1 MPSALFEI
9 YQKNFEKTLKRLTEM
24 LELYQKQTKEAQSI
38 TLKEAELNISEM
50 ERAISQMEFEVIIEK
65 IPDNKKKLNKI
76 IEANKNIV
84 KQYKREIQDLKYKEQ
99 SILNKKNLAHI
110 PSGQKKKKNTEL
122 NLLKNKNEDS
132 VNLNN
137 FITDDE
143 DIALFIN
150 KNNMNNG
157 GNSINLFNGD
167 NFRDEMNLKKDVE
180 IKRINDY
187 GNSAENIVINNTN
200 DLDFF
205 SNFSTNTNNNIN
217 LNIKN
222 KKETGKNTKD
232 IEDKDSQDN
241 KYKKNRNNIF
251 TKILR
256 FGINILNLIFSIII
270 YFFKEILYKRSL
282 QLKNYLHR
290 KYGYTN
296 AMRIMIALIIICFI
310 LIYSLL
316 VILFAPKK
324 KIQENNIEK
333 INLIKNNTNDTVI
346 NNENKIIENNVG
358 INETNININEN
369 ANKTKIDLINE
380 NNNTISNISEINGNI
395 TNDKT

>member
-24 LELYQKQTKEAQSI
+24 LDLYQKQPKEAQSI

-110 PSGQKKKKNTEL
+110 PLSKKNKKNTEL
-122 NLLKNKNEDS
+122 NLLKNKDNTKI
-132 VNLNN
+132 NN
-137 FITDDE
+137 FMTDDE

-150 KNNMNNG
+150 KNNMNNNIN
-157 GNSINLFNGD
+157 GNNGSINLFNND
-167 NFRDEMNLKKDVE
+167 NIRDEINLNKDVE
-180 IKRINDY
+180 IKRINDF
-187 GNSAENIVINNTN
+187 GNNTENIVINNTN

-205 SNFSTNTNNNIN
+205 SNFGINSNPSNNIN
-217 LNIKN
+217 IKKKKENSRNIKN
-222 KKETGKNTKD
+222 ID
-232 IEDKDSQDN
+232 DKDSQDN
-241 KYKKNRNNIF
+241 KYKKNKNNII
-251 TKILR
+251 TKI
-256 FGINILNLIFSIII
+256 FGVIANIINLLITIII
-270 YFFKEILYKRSL
+270 YILKDIIYKRSI

-296 AMRIMIALIIICFI
+296 AMRIMVALIVISFI
-310 LIYSLL
+310 FIYSLF
-316 VILFAPKK
+316 VILFSSKT
-324 KIQENNIEK
+324 KIQENNINK
-333 INLIKNNTNDTVI
+333 INLIKNNTNETII
-346 NNENKIIENNVG
+346 NNDKIIEKNL
-358 INETNININEN
+358 INDTNINMDKSN
-369 ANKTKIDLINE
+369 LINE
-380 NNNTISNISEINGNI
+380 NNTISSNISKSDGNI
-395 TNDKT
+395 TIDKT

>member
-24 LELYQKQTKEAQSI
+24 LDLYQKQPKEAQSI

-110 PSGQKKKKNTEL
+110 PSSKKNKKNTEL
-122 NLLKNKNEDS
+122 NLLKNKDNTKI
-132 VNLNN
+132 NN
-137 FITDDE
+137 FMTDDE

-150 KNNMNNG
+150 KNNMNNNINENNG
-157 GNSINLFNGD
+157 SINLFNND
-167 NFRDEMNLKKDVE
+167 NIRDEINLNKDVE
-180 IKRINDY
+180 IKRINDF
-187 GNSAENIVINNTN
+187 GNNSENIVINNTN

-205 SNFSTNTNNNIN
+205 SNFGINSNPSNNIN
-217 LNIKN
+217 IKKKKENSRNIKN
-222 KKETGKNTKD
+222 ID
-232 IEDKDSQDN
+232 DKDSQDN
-241 KYKKNRNNIF
+241 KYKKNKNNII
-251 TKILR
+251 TKI
-256 FGINILNLIFSIII
+256 FGVIANIINLLITIII
-270 YFFKEILYKRSL
+270 YILKDIIYKRSI

-296 AMRIMIALIIICFI
+296 AMRIMVALIVISFI
-310 LIYSLL
+310 FIYSLF
-316 VILFAPKK
+316 VILFSSKT
-324 KIQENNIEK
+324 KIQENNINK
-333 INLIKNNTNDTVI
+333 INLIKNNTNETII
-346 NNENKIIENNVG
+346 NNDKIIEKNL
-358 INETNININEN
+358 INDTNINMDKSN
-369 ANKTKIDLINE
+369 LINE
-380 NNNTISNISEINGNI
+380 NNTISSNISKTDGNI
-395 TNDKT
+395 TIDKT

>member
-24 LELYQKQTKEAQSI
+24 LDLYQKQPKEAQSI

-110 PSGQKKKKNTEL
+110 PSSKKNKKNTEL
-122 NLLKNKNEDS
+122 NLLKNKDNTKI
-132 VNLNN
+132 NN
-137 FITDDE
+137 FMTDDE

-150 KNNMNNG
+150 KNNMNNNINENNG
-157 GNSINLFNGD
+157 SINLFNND
-167 NFRDEMNLKKDVE
+167 NIREEINLNKDVE
-180 IKRINDY
+180 IKRINDF
-187 GNSAENIVINNTN
+187 GNNTENIVINNTN

-205 SNFSTNTNNNIN
+205 SNFGINSNPSNNIN
-217 LNIKN
+217 LKKKKENSRNIKN
-222 KKETGKNTKD
+222 ID
-232 IEDKDSQDN
+232 DKDSQDN
-241 KYKKNRNNIF
+241 KYKKNKNNII
-251 TKILR
+251 TKI
-256 FGINILNLIFSIII
+256 FGVIANIINLLITIII
-270 YFFKEILYKRSL
+270 YILKDIIYKRSI

-296 AMRIMIALIIICFI
+296 AMRIMVALIVISFI
-310 LIYSLL
+310 FIYSLF
-316 VILFAPKK
+316 VILFSSKT
-324 KIQENNIEK
+324 KIQENNINK
-333 INLIKNNTNDTVI
+333 INLIKNNTNETII
-346 NNENKIIENNVG
+346 NNDKIIEKNL
-358 INETNININEN
+358 INDTNINMDKSN
-369 ANKTKIDLINE
+369 LIKE
-380 NNNTISNISEINGNI
+380 NNTISSNISKSDGNI
-395 TNDKT
+395 TIDKT

>member
-24 LELYQKQTKEAQSI
+24 LDLYQKQPKEAQSI

-110 PSGQKKKKNTEL
+110 PSSKKNKKNTEL
-122 NLLKNKNEDS
+122 NLLKNKDNTKI
-132 VNLNN
+132 NN
-137 FITDDE
+137 FMTDDE

-150 KNNMNNG
+150 KNNMNNNINENNG
-157 GNSINLFNGD
+157 SINLFNND
-167 NFRDEMNLKKDVE
+167 NIRDEINLNKDVE
-180 IKRINDY
+180 IKRINDF
-187 GNSAENIVINNTN
+187 GNNTENIVINNTN

-205 SNFSTNTNNNIN
+205 SNFGINSNPSNNIN
-217 LNIKN
+217 LKKKKENSRNIKN
-222 KKETGKNTKD
+222 ID
-232 IEDKDSQDN
+232 DKDSQDN
-241 KYKKNRNNIF
+241 KYKKNKNNII
-251 TKILR
+251 TKI
-256 FGINILNLIFSIII
+256 FGVIANIINLLITIII
-270 YFFKEILYKRSL
+270 YILKDIIYKRSI

-296 AMRIMIALIIICFI
+296 AMRIMVALIVISFI
-310 LIYSLL
+310 FIYSLF
-316 VILFAPKK
+316 VILFSSKT
-324 KIQENNIEK
+324 KIQENNINK
-333 INLIKNNTNDTVI
+333 INLIKNNTNETII
-346 NNENKIIENNVG
+346 NNDKIIEKNL
-358 INETNININEN
+358 INDTNINMDKSN
-369 ANKTKIDLINE
+369 LINE
-380 NNNTISNISEINGNI
+380 NNTISSNISKSDGNI
-395 TNDKT
+395 TIDKT

>member
-24 LELYQKQTKEAQSI
+24 LDLYQKQPKEAQSI

-110 PSGQKKKKNTEL
+110 PSSKKNKKNTEL
-122 NLLKNKNEDS
+122 NLLKNKDNTKI
-132 VNLNN
+132 NN
-137 FITDDE
+137 FMTDDE

-150 KNNMNNG
+150 KNNMNNNIN
-157 GNSINLFNGD
+157 GNNGSINLFNND
-167 NFRDEMNLKKDVE
+167 NIREEINLNKDVE
-180 IKRINDY
+180 IKRINDF
-187 GNSAENIVINNTN
+187 GNNTENIVINNTN

-205 SNFSTNTNNNIN
+205 SNFGINSNPSNNIN
-217 LNIKN
+217 LKKKKENSRNIKN
-222 KKETGKNTKD
+222 ID
-232 IEDKDSQDN
+232 DKDSQDN
-241 KYKKNRNNIF
+241 KYKKNKNNII
-251 TKILR
+251 TKI
-256 FGINILNLIFSIII
+256 FGVIANIINLLITIII
-270 YFFKEILYKRSL
+270 YILKDIIYKRSI

-296 AMRIMIALIIICFI
+296 AMRIMVALIVISFI
-310 LIYSLL
+310 FIYSLF
-316 VILFAPKK
+316 VILFSSKT
-324 KIQENNIEK
+324 KIQENNINK
-333 INLIKNNTNDTVI
+333 INLIKNNTNETII
-346 NNENKIIENNVG
+346 NNDKIIEKNL
-358 INETNININEN
+358 INDTNINMDKSN
-369 ANKTKIDLINE
+369 LINE
-380 NNNTISNISEINGNI
+380 NNTISSNISKSDGNI
-395 TNDKT
+395 TIDKT

>member
-24 LELYQKQTKEAQSI
+24 LDLYQKQPKEAQSI

-110 PSGQKKKKNTEL
+110 PSSKKNKKNTEL
-122 NLLKNKNEDS
+122 NLLKNKDNTKI
-132 VNLNN
+132 NN
-137 FITDDE
+137 FMTDDE

-150 KNNMNNG
+150 KNNMNNNIN
-157 GNSINLFNGD
+157 GNNGSINLFNND
-167 NFRDEMNLKKDVE
+167 NIRDEINLNKDVE
-180 IKRINDY
+180 IKRINDF
-187 GNSAENIVINNTN
+187 GNNSENIVINNTN

-205 SNFSTNTNNNIN
+205 SNFGINSNPSNNIN
-217 LNIKN
+217 IKKKKENSRNIKN
-222 KKETGKNTKD
+222 ID
-232 IEDKDSQDN
+232 DKDSQDN
-241 KYKKNRNNIF
+241 KYKKNKNNIIK
-251 TKILR
+251 KI
-256 FGINILNLIFSIII
+256 FGVIANIINLLITIII
-270 YFFKEILYKRSL
+270 YILKDIIYKRSI

-296 AMRIMIALIIICFI
+296 AMRIMVALIVISFI
-310 LIYSLL
+310 FIYSLF
-316 VILFAPKK
+316 VILFSSKT
-324 KIQENNIEK
+324 KIQENNINK
-333 INLIKNNTNDTVI
+333 INLIKNNTNETII
-346 NNENKIIENNVG
+346 NNDKIIEKNL
-358 INETNININEN
+358 INDTNINMDKSN
-369 ANKTKIDLINE
+369 LIKE
-380 NNNTISNISEINGNI
+380 NNTISSNISKSDGNI
-395 TNDKT
+395 TIDKT

>member
-24 LELYQKQTKEAQSI
+24 LDLYQKQPKEAQSI

-110 PSGQKKKKNTEL
+110 PSSKKNKKNTEL
-122 NLLKNKNEDS
+122 NLLKNKDNTKI
-132 VNLNN
+132 NN
-137 FITDDE
+137 FMTDDE

-150 KNNMNNG
+150 KNNMNNNIN
-157 GNSINLFNGD
+157 GNNGSINLFNND
-167 NFRDEMNLKKDVE
+167 YIRDEINLNKDVE
-180 IKRINDY
+180 IKRINDF
-187 GNSAENIVINNTN
+187 GNNTENIVINNTN

-205 SNFSTNTNNNIN
+205 SNFGINSNPSNNIN
-217 LNIKN
+217 LKKKKENSRNIKN
-222 KKETGKNTKD
+222 ID
-232 IEDKDSQDN
+232 DKDSQDN
-241 KYKKNRNNIF
+241 KYKKNKNNII
-251 TKILR
+251 TKI
-256 FGINILNLIFSIII
+256 FGVIANIINLLITIII
-270 YFFKEILYKRSL
+270 YILKDIIYKRSI

-296 AMRIMIALIIICFI
+296 AMRIMVALIVISFI
-310 LIYSLL
+310 FIYSLF
-316 VILFAPKK
+316 VILFSSKT
-324 KIQENNIEK
+324 KIQENNINK
-333 INLIKNNTNDTVI
+333 INLIKNNTNETII
-346 NNENKIIENNVG
+346 NNDKIIEKNL
-358 INETNININEN
+358 INDTNINMD
-369 ANKTKIDLINE
+369 KTNLIKE
-380 NNNTISNISEINGNI
+380 NNTISSNISKSDGNI
-395 TNDKT
+395 TIDKT

>member
-24 LELYQKQTKEAQSI
+24 LDLYQKQPKEAQSI

-110 PSGQKKKKNTEL
+110 PSSKKNKKNTEL
-122 NLLKNKNEDS
+122 NLLKNKDNTKI
-132 VNLNN
+132 NN
-137 FITDDE
+137 FMTDDE

-150 KNNMNNG
+150 KNNMNNNINENNG
-157 GNSINLFNGD
+157 SINLFNND
-167 NFRDEMNLKKDVE
+167 NIREEINLNKDVE
-180 IKRINDY
+180 IKRINDF
-187 GNSAENIVINNTN
+187 GNNTENIVINNTN

-205 SNFSTNTNNNIN
+205 SNFGINSNPSNNIN
-217 LNIKN
+217 LKKKKENSRNIKN
-222 KKETGKNTKD
+222 ID
-232 IEDKDSQDN
+232 DKDSQDN
-241 KYKKNRNNIF
+241 KYKKNKNNII
-251 TKILR
+251 TKI
-256 FGINILNLIFSIII
+256 FGVIANIINLLITIII
-270 YFFKEILYKRSL
+270 YILKDIIYKRSI

-296 AMRIMIALIIICFI
+296 AMRIMVALIVICFI
-310 LIYSLL
+310 FIYSLL
-316 VILFAPKK
+316 VILFVPKN
-324 KIQENNIEK
+324 KIKENNISK
-333 INLIKNNTNDTVI
+333 INLIKNNTNETII
-346 NNENKIIENNVG
+346 NNGKIIENNL
-358 INETNININEN
+358 INDTNKNINEIN
-369 ANKTKIDLINE
+369 LMNE
-380 NNNTISNISEINGNI
+380 NNSTISNISKSEGN
-395 TNDKT
+395 TTTEKT

>member
-187 GNSAENIVINNTN
+187 GNNAENIVINNTN

-205 SNFSTNTNNNIN
+205 SNFSRNTNIN

-256 FGINILNLIFSIII
+256 LGINILNLIFSIII

-358 INETNININEN
+358 INDTNINEN
-369 ANKTKIDLINE
+369 ENANNTKIDLIEE
-380 NNNTISNISEINGNI
+380 NNNTISNISDIDGNI

>member
-24 LELYQKQTKEAQSI
+24 LDLYQKQPKEAQSI

-110 PSGQKKKKNTEL
+110 PSSKKNKKNTEL
-122 NLLKNKNEDS
+122 NLLKNKDNTKI
-132 VNLNN
+132 NN
-137 FITDDE
+137 FMTDDE

-150 KNNMNNG
+150 KNNMNNNIK
-157 GNSINLFNGD
+157 GNNGSINLFNND
-167 NFRDEMNLKKDVE
+167 NIRDEINLNKDVE
-180 IKRINDY
+180 IKRINDF
-187 GNSAENIVINNTN
+187 GNNSENIVINNTN

-205 SNFSTNTNNNIN
+205 SNFGINSNPSNNIN
-217 LNIKN
+217 LKKKKENSRNIKN
-222 KKETGKNTKD
+222 ID
-232 IEDKDSQDN
+232 DKDSQDN
-241 KYKKNRNNIF
+241 KYKKNKNNII
-251 TKILR
+251 TKI
-256 FGINILNLIFSIII
+256 FGVIANIINLLITIILYILKDII
-270 YFFKEILYKRSL
+270 YKRSI

-296 AMRIMIALIIICFI
+296 AMRIMVALIVISFI
-310 LIYSLL
+310 FIYSLF
-316 VILFAPKK
+316 VILFSSKT
-324 KIQENNIEK
+324 KIQENNINK
-333 INLIKNNTNDTVI
+333 INLIKNNTNETII
-346 NNENKIIENNVG
+346 NNDKIIEKNL
-358 INETNININEN
+358 INDTNINMDKSN
-369 ANKTKIDLINE
+369 LIKE
-380 NNNTISNISEINGNI
+380 NNTISSNISKTDGNI
-395 TNDKT
+395 TIDKT

>member
-24 LELYQKQTKEAQSI
+24 LDLYQKQPKEAQSI

-110 PSGQKKKKNTEL
+110 PSSKKNKKNTEL
-122 NLLKNKNEDS
+122 NLLKNKDNTKI
-132 VNLNN
+132 NN
-137 FITDDE
+137 FMTDDE

-150 KNNMNNG
+150 KNNMNNNIN
-157 GNSINLFNGD
+157 GNNGSINLFNND
-167 NFRDEMNLKKDVE
+167 NIRDEINLNKDVE
-180 IKRINDY
+180 IKRINDF
-187 GNSAENIVINNTN
+187 GNNTENIVINNTN

-205 SNFSTNTNNNIN
+205 SNFGINSNPSNNIN
-217 LNIKN
+217 LKKKKENSRNIKN
-222 KKETGKNTKD
+222 ID
-232 IEDKDSQDN
+232 DKDSQDN
-241 KYKKNRNNIF
+241 KYKKNKNNII
-251 TKILR
+251 TKI
-256 FGINILNLIFSIII
+256 FGVIANIINLLITIII
-270 YFFKEILYKRSL
+270 YILKDIIYKRSI

-296 AMRIMIALIIICFI
+296 AMRIMVALIVISFI
-310 LIYSLL
+310 FIYSLF
-316 VILFAPKK
+316 VILFSSKT
-324 KIQENNIEK
+324 KIQENNINK
-333 INLIKNNTNDTVI
+333 INLIKNNTNETKI
-346 NNENKIIENNVG
+346 NNDKIIEKNL
-358 INETNININEN
+358 INDTNINMDKSN
-369 ANKTKIDLINE
+369 LINE
-380 NNNTISNISEINGNI
+380 NNTISSNISKSDGNI
-395 TNDKT
+395 TIDKT

>member
-24 LELYQKQTKEAQSI
+24 LDLYQKQPKEAQSI

-110 PSGQKKKKNTEL
+110 PSSKKNKKNTEL
-122 NLLKNKNEDS
+122 NLLKNKDNTKI
-132 VNLNN
+132 NN
-137 FITDDE
+137 FMTDDE

-150 KNNMNNG
+150 KNNMNNNINENNG
-157 GNSINLFNGD
+157 SINLFNND
-167 NFRDEMNLKKDVE
+167 NIREEINLNKDVE
-180 IKRINDY
+180 IKRINDF
-187 GNSAENIVINNTN
+187 GNNTENIVINNTN

-205 SNFSTNTNNNIN
+205 SNFGINSNPSNNIN
-217 LNIKN
+217 IKKKKENSRNIKN
-222 KKETGKNTKD
+222 ID
-232 IEDKDSQDN
+232 DKDSQDN
-241 KYKKNRNNIF
+241 KYKKNKNNII
-251 TKILR
+251 TKI
-256 FGINILNLIFSIII
+256 FGVIANIINLLITIII
-270 YFFKEILYKRSL
+270 YILKDIIYKRSI

-296 AMRIMIALIIICFI
+296 AMRIMVALIVISFI
-310 LIYSLL
+310 FIYSLF
-316 VILFAPKK
+316 VILFSSKT
-324 KIQENNIEK
+324 KIQENNINQ
-333 INLIKNNTNDTVI
+333 INLIKNNTNETII
-346 NNENKIIENNVG
+346 NNDKIIEKNL
-358 INETNININEN
+358 INDTNINMDKSN
-369 ANKTKIDLINE
+369 LIKE
-380 NNNTISNISEINGNI
+380 NNTISSNISKSDGNI
-395 TNDKT
+395 TIDKT

>member
-24 LELYQKQTKEAQSI
+24 LDLYQKQPKEAQSI

-110 PSGQKKKKNTEL
+110 PSSKKNKKNTEL
-122 NLLKNKNEDS
+122 NLLKNKDNTKI
-132 VNLNN
+132 NN
-137 FITDDE
+137 FMTDDE

-150 KNNMNNG
+150 KNNMNNNIN
-157 GNSINLFNGD
+157 GNNGSINLFNND
-167 NFRDEMNLKKDVE
+167 NIRDEINLNKNVE
-180 IKRINDY
+180 IKRINDF
-187 GNSAENIVINNTN
+187 GNNTENIVINNTN

-205 SNFSTNTNNNIN
+205 SNFGINSNPSNNIN
-217 LNIKN
+217 LKKKKENSRNIKN
-222 KKETGKNTKD
+222 ID
-232 IEDKDSQDN
+232 DKDSQDN
-241 KYKKNRNNIF
+241 KYKKNKNNIIK
-251 TKILR
+251 KI
-256 FGINILNLIFSIII
+256 FGVIANIINLLITIII
-270 YFFKEILYKRSL
+270 YILKDIIYKRSI

-296 AMRIMIALIIICFI
+296 AMRIMVALIVISFI
-310 LIYSLL
+310 FIYSLF
-316 VILFAPKK
+316 VILFSSKT
-324 KIQENNIEK
+324 KIQENNINK
-333 INLIKNNTNDTVI
+333 INLIKNNTNETVI
-346 NNENKIIENNVG
+346 NNDKIIEKNL
-358 INETNININEN
+358 INDTNINMDKSN
-369 ANKTKIDLINE
+369 LINE
-380 NNNTISNISEINGNI
+380 NNTISSNISKSDGNI
-395 TNDKT
+395 TIDKT

>member
-24 LELYQKQTKEAQSI
+24 LDLYQKQPKEAQSI

-110 PSGQKKKKNTEL
+110 PSSKKNKKNTEL
-122 NLLKNKNEDS
+122 NLLKNKDNTKI
-132 VNLNN
+132 NN
-137 FITDDE
+137 FMTDDE

-150 KNNMNNG
+150 KNNMNNNIN
-157 GNSINLFNGD
+157 GNNGSINLFNND
-167 NFRDEMNLKKDVE
+167 YIRDEINLNKDVE
-180 IKRINDY
+180 IKRINDF
-187 GNSAENIVINNTN
+187 GNNTENIVINNTN

-205 SNFSTNTNNNIN
+205 SNFGINSNPSNNIN
-217 LNIKN
+217 LKKKKENSRNIKN
-222 KKETGKNTKD
+222 ID
-232 IEDKDSQDN
+232 DKDSQDN
-241 KYKKNRNNIF
+241 KYKKNKNNII
-251 TKILR
+251 TKI
-256 FGINILNLIFSIII
+256 FGVIANIINLLITIII
-270 YFFKEILYKRSL
+270 YILKDIIYKRSI

-296 AMRIMIALIIICFI
+296 AMRIMVALIVISFI
-310 LIYSLL
+310 FIYSLF
-316 VILFAPKK
+316 VILFSSKT
-324 KIQENNIEK
+324 KIQENNINK
-333 INLIKNNTNDTVI
+333 INLIKNNTNETII
-346 NNENKIIENNVG
+346 NNDKIIEKNL
-358 INETNININEN
+358 INDTNINMDKSN
-369 ANKTKIDLINE
+369 LINE
-380 NNNTISNISEINGNI
+380 NNTISSNISKSDGNI
-395 TNDKT
+395 TIDKT

>member
-24 LELYQKQTKEAQSI
+24 LDLYQKQPKEAQSI

-110 PSGQKKKKNTEL
+110 PSSKKNKKNTEL
-122 NLLKNKNEDS
+122 NLLKNKDNTKI
-132 VNLNN
+132 NN
-137 FITDDE
+137 FMTDDE

-150 KNNMNNG
+150 KNNMNNNINENNG
-157 GNSINLFNGD
+157 SINLFNND
-167 NFRDEMNLKKDVE
+167 NIRDEINLNKDVE
-180 IKRINDY
+180 IKRINDF
-187 GNSAENIVINNTN
+187 GNNTENIVINNTN

-205 SNFSTNTNNNIN
+205 SNFGINSNPSNNIN
-217 LNIKN
+217 LKKKKENSRNIKN
-222 KKETGKNTKD
+222 ID
-232 IEDKDSQDN
+232 DKDSQDN
-241 KYKKNRNNIF
+241 KYKKNKNNII
-251 TKILR
+251 TKI
-256 FGINILNLIFSIII
+256 FGVIANVINLLITIII
-270 YFFKEILYKRSL
+270 YILKDIIYKRSI

-296 AMRIMIALIIICFI
+296 AMRIMVALIVISFI
-310 LIYSLL
+310 FIYSLF
-316 VILFAPKK
+316 VILFSSKT
-324 KIQENNIEK
+324 KIQENNINK
-333 INLIKNNTNDTVI
+333 INLIKNNTNETII
-346 NNENKIIENNVG
+346 NNDKIIEKNL
-358 INETNININEN
+358 INDTNINMDKSN
-369 ANKTKIDLINE
+369 LINE
-380 NNNTISNISEINGNI
+380 NNTISSNISKSDENI
-395 TNDKT
+395 TIDKT

>member
-24 LELYQKQTKEAQSI
+24 LDLYQKQPKEAQSI

-110 PSGQKKKKNTEL
+110 PSSKKNKKNTEL
-122 NLLKNKNEDS
+122 NLLKNKDNTKI
-132 VNLNN
+132 NN
-137 FITDDE
+137 FMTDDE

-150 KNNMNNG
+150 KNNMNNNIN
-157 GNSINLFNGD
+157 GNNGSINLFNND
-167 NFRDEMNLKKDVE
+167 NIRDEINLNKDVE
-180 IKRINDY
+180 IKRINDF
-187 GNSAENIVINNTN
+187 GNNTENIVINNTN

-205 SNFSTNTNNNIN
+205 SNFGINSNPSNNIN
-217 LNIKN
+217 IKKKKENSRNIKN
-222 KKETGKNTKD
+222 ID
-232 IEDKDSQDN
+232 DKDSQDN
-241 KYKKNRNNIF
+241 KYKKNKNNII
-251 TKILR
+251 TKI
-256 FGINILNLIFSIII
+256 FGVIANIINLLITIII
-270 YFFKEILYKRSL
+270 YILKDIIYKRSI

-296 AMRIMIALIIICFI
+296 AMRIMVALIVISFI
-310 LIYSLL
+310 FIYSLF
-316 VILFAPKK
+316 VILFSSKT
-324 KIQENNIEK
+324 KIQENNINK
-333 INLIKNNTNDTVI
+333 INLIKNNTNETII
-346 NNENKIIENNVG
+346 NNDKIIEKNL
-358 INETNININEN
+358 INDTNINMD
-369 ANKTKIDLINE
+369 KTNLIKE
-380 NNNTISNISEINGNI
+380 NNTISSNISKSDGNI
-395 TNDKT
+395 TIDKT

>member
-24 LELYQKQTKEAQSI
+24 LDLYQKQPKEAQSI

-110 PSGQKKKKNTEL
+110 PSSKKNKKNTEL
-122 NLLKNKNEDS
+122 NLLKNKDNTKI
-132 VNLNN
+132 NN
-137 FITDDE
+137 FMTDDE

-150 KNNMNNG
+150 KNNMNNNIN
-157 GNSINLFNGD
+157 GNNGSINLFNND
-167 NFRDEMNLKKDVE
+167 NIRDEINLNKDVE
-180 IKRINDY
+180 IKRINDF
-187 GNSAENIVINNTN
+187 GNNAENIVINNTN

-205 SNFSTNTNNNIN
+205 SNFGINSNPSNNIN
-217 LNIKN
+217 LKKKKENSRNIKN
-222 KKETGKNTKD
+222 ID
-232 IEDKDSQDN
+232 DKDSQDN
-241 KYKKNRNNIF
+241 KYKKNKNNII
-251 TKILR
+251 TKI
-256 FGINILNLIFSIII
+256 FGVIANIINLLITIII
-270 YFFKEILYKRSL
+270 YILKDIIYKRSI

-296 AMRIMIALIIICFI
+296 AMRIMVALIVISFI
-310 LIYSLL
+310 FIYSLF
-316 VILFAPKK
+316 VILFSSKT
-324 KIQENNIEK
+324 KIQENNINQ
-333 INLIKNNTNDTVI
+333 INLIKNNTNETII
-346 NNENKIIENNVG
+346 NNDKIIEKNL
-358 INETNININEN
+358 INDTNINMD
-369 ANKTKIDLINE
+369 KTNLIKE
-380 NNNTISNISEINGNI
+380 NNTISSNISKTDGNI
-395 TNDKT
+395 TLDKT

>member
-24 LELYQKQTKEAQSI
+24 LDLYQKQPKEAQSI

-110 PSGQKKKKNTEL
+110 PSSKKNKKNTEL
-122 NLLKNKNEDS
+122 NLLKNKDNTKI
-132 VNLNN
+132 NN
-137 FITDDE
+137 FMTDDE

-150 KNNMNNG
+150 KNNMNNNINENNG
-157 GNSINLFNGD
+157 SINLFNND
-167 NFRDEMNLKKDVE
+167 NIRDEINLNKDVE
-180 IKRINDY
+180 IKRINDF
-187 GNSAENIVINNTN
+187 GNNTENIVINNTN

-205 SNFSTNTNNNIN
+205 SNFGINSNPSNNIN
-217 LNIKN
+217 LKKKKENSRNIKN
-222 KKETGKNTKD
+222 ID
-232 IEDKDSQDN
+232 DKDSQDN
-241 KYKKNRNNIF
+241 KYKKNKNNII
-251 TKILR
+251 TKI
-256 FGINILNLIFSIII
+256 FGVIANIINLLITIII
-270 YFFKEILYKRSL
+270 YILKDIIYKRSI

-296 AMRIMIALIIICFI
+296 AMRIMVALIVISFI
-310 LIYSLL
+310 FIYSLF
-316 VILFAPKK
+316 VILFSSKT
-324 KIQENNIEK
+324 KIQENNINK
-333 INLIKNNTNDTVI
+333 INLIKNNTNETII
-346 NNENKIIENNVG
+346 NNDKIIEKNL
-358 INETNININEN
+358 INDTNINMD
-369 ANKTKIDLINE
+369 KTNLIKE
-380 NNNTISNISEINGNI
+380 NNTISSNISKTDGNI
-395 TNDKT
+395 TIDKT

>member
-24 LELYQKQTKEAQSI
+24 LDLYQKQPKEAQSI

-110 PSGQKKKKNTEL
+110 PSSKKNKKNTEL
-122 NLLKNKNEDS
+122 NLLKNKDNTKI
-132 VNLNN
+132 NN
-137 FITDDE
+137 FMTDDE

-150 KNNMNNG
+150 KNNMNNNIN
-157 GNSINLFNGD
+157 GNNGSINLFNND
-167 NFRDEMNLKKDVE
+167 NIRDEINLNKDVE
-180 IKRINDY
+180 IKRINDF
-187 GNSAENIVINNTN
+187 GNNTENIVINNTN

-205 SNFSTNTNNNIN
+205 SNFGINSNPSNNIN
-217 LNIKN
+217 LKKKKENSRNIKN
-222 KKETGKNTKD
+222 ID
-232 IEDKDSQDN
+232 DKDSQDN
-241 KYKKNRNNIF
+241 KYKKNKNNII
-251 TKILR
+251 TKI
-256 FGINILNLIFSIII
+256 FGVIANIINLLITIII
-270 YFFKEILYKRSL
+270 YILKDIIYKRSI

-296 AMRIMIALIIICFI
+296 AMRIMVALIVISFI
-310 LIYSLL
+310 FIYSLF
-316 VILFAPKK
+316 VILFSSKT
-324 KIQENNIEK
+324 KIQENNINK
-333 INLIKNNTNDTVI
+333 INLIKNNTNETII
-346 NNENKIIENNVG
+346 NNDKIIEKNL
-358 INETNININEN
+358 INDTNINMD
-369 ANKTKIDLINE
+369 KTNLIKE
-380 NNNTISNISEINGNI
+380 NNTISSNISKTDGNI
-395 TNDKT
+395 TIDKT

>member
-24 LELYQKQTKEAQSI
+24 LDLYQKQPKEAQSI

-110 PSGQKKKKNTEL
+110 PSSKKNKKNTEL
-122 NLLKNKNEDS
+122 NLLKNKDNTKI
-132 VNLNN
+132 NN
-137 FITDDE
+137 FMTDDE

-150 KNNMNNG
+150 KNNMNNNIN
-157 GNSINLFNGD
+157 GNNGSINLFNND
-167 NFRDEMNLKKDVE
+167 NIRDEINLNKDVE
-180 IKRINDY
+180 IKRINDF
-187 GNSAENIVINNTN
+187 GNNTENIVINNTN

-205 SNFSTNTNNNIN
+205 SNFGINSNPSNNIN
-217 LNIKN
+217 IKKKKENSRNIKN
-222 KKETGKNTKD
+222 ID
-232 IEDKDSQDN
+232 DKDSQDN
-241 KYKKNRNNIF
+241 KYKKNKNNII
-251 TKILR
+251 TKI
-256 FGINILNLIFSIII
+256 FGVIANVINLLITIII
-270 YFFKEILYKRSL
+270 YILKDIIYKRSI

-296 AMRIMIALIIICFI
+296 AMRIMVALIVISFI
-310 LIYSLL
+310 FIYSLF
-316 VILFAPKK
+316 VILFSSKT
-324 KIQENNIEK
+324 KIQENNINK
-333 INLIKNNTNDTVI
+333 INLIKNNTNETII
-346 NNENKIIENNVG
+346 NNDKIIEKNL
-358 INETNININEN
+358 INDTNINMDKSN
-369 ANKTKIDLINE
+369 LINE
-380 NNNTISNISEINGNI
+380 NNTISSNISKSDENI
-395 TNDKT
+395 TIDKT

>member
-24 LELYQKQTKEAQSI
+24 LDLYQKQPKEAQSI

-110 PSGQKKKKNTEL
+110 PSSKKNKKNTEL
-122 NLLKNKNEDS
+122 NLLKNKDNTKI
-132 VNLNN
+132 NN
-137 FITDDE
+137 FMTDDE

-150 KNNMNNG
+150 KNNMNNNIN
-157 GNSINLFNGD
+157 GNNGSINLFNND
-167 NFRDEMNLKKDVE
+167 NIREEINLNKDVE
-180 IKRINDY
+180 IKRINDF
-187 GNSAENIVINNTN
+187 GNNTENIVINNTN

-205 SNFSTNTNNNIN
+205 SNFGINSNPSNNIN
-217 LNIKN
+217 IKKKKENSRNIKN
-222 KKETGKNTKD
+222 ID
-232 IEDKDSQDN
+232 DKDSQDN
-241 KYKKNRNNIF
+241 KYKKNKNNII
-251 TKILR
+251 TKI
-256 FGINILNLIFSIII
+256 FGVIANVINLLITIII
-270 YFFKEILYKRSL
+270 YILKDIIYKRSI

-296 AMRIMIALIIICFI
+296 AMRIMVALIVISFI
-310 LIYSLL
+310 FIYSLF
-316 VILFAPKK
+316 VILFSSKT
-324 KIQENNIEK
+324 KIQENNINK
-333 INLIKNNTNDTVI
+333 INLIKNNTNETII
-346 NNENKIIENNVG
+346 NNDKIIEKNL
-358 INETNININEN
+358 INDTNINMDKSN
-369 ANKTKIDLINE
+369 LINE
-380 NNNTISNISEINGNI
+380 NNTISSNISKSDGNI
-395 TNDKT
+395 TIDKT

>member
-24 LELYQKQTKEAQSI
+24 LDLYQKQPKEAQSI

-110 PSGQKKKKNTEL
+110 PSSKKNKKNTEL
-122 NLLKNKNEDS
+122 NLLKNKDNTKI
-132 VNLNN
+132 NN
-137 FITDDE
+137 FMTDDE

-150 KNNMNNG
+150 KNNMNNNIN
-157 GNSINLFNGD
+157 GNNGSINLFNND
-167 NFRDEMNLKKDVE
+167 YIRDEINLNKDVE
-180 IKRINDY
+180 IKRINDF
-187 GNSAENIVINNTN
+187 GNNTENIVINNTN

-205 SNFSTNTNNNIN
+205 SNFGINSNPSNNIN
-217 LNIKN
+217 LKKKKENSRNIKN
-222 KKETGKNTKD
+222 ID
-232 IEDKDSQDN
+232 DKDSQDN
-241 KYKKNRNNIF
+241 KYKKNKNNII
-251 TKILR
+251 TKI
-256 FGINILNLIFSIII
+256 FGVIANIINLLITIII
-270 YFFKEILYKRSL
+270 YILKDIIYKRSI

-296 AMRIMIALIIICFI
+296 AMRIMVALIVISFI
-310 LIYSLL
+310 FIYSLF
-316 VILFAPKK
+316 VILFSSKT
-324 KIQENNIEK
+324 KIQENNINK
-333 INLIKNNTNDTVI
+333 INLIKNNTNETII
-346 NNENKIIENNVG
+346 NNDKIIEKNL
-358 INETNININEN
+358 INDTNINMD
-369 ANKTKIDLINE
+369 KTNLIKE
-380 NNNTISNISEINGNI
+380 NNTISSNISKTDGNI
-395 TNDKT
+395 TLDKT

>member
-24 LELYQKQTKEAQSI
+24 LDLYQKQPKEAQSI

-110 PSGQKKKKNTEL
+110 PSSKKNKKNTEL
-122 NLLKNKNEDS
+122 NLLKNKDNTKI
-132 VNLNN
+132 NN
-137 FITDDE
+137 FMTDDE

-150 KNNMNNG
+150 KNNMNNNIN
-157 GNSINLFNGD
+157 GNNGSINLFNND
-167 NFRDEMNLKKDVE
+167 NIRDEINLNKDVE
-180 IKRINDY
+180 IKRINDF
-187 GNSAENIVINNTN
+187 GNNTENIVINNTN

-205 SNFSTNTNNNIN
+205 SNFGINSNPSNNIN
-217 LNIKN
+217 IKKKKENSRNIKN
-222 KKETGKNTKD
+222 ID
-232 IEDKDSQDN
+232 DKDSQDN
-241 KYKKNRNNIF
+241 KYKKNKNNII
-251 TKILR
+251 TKI
-256 FGINILNLIFSIII
+256 FGVIANIINLFITIII
-270 YFFKEILYKRSL
+270 YILKDIIYKRSI

-296 AMRIMIALIIICFI
+296 AMRIMVALIVISFI
-310 LIYSLL
+310 FIYSLF
-316 VILFAPKK
+316 VILFSSKT
-324 KIQENNIEK
+324 KIQENNINK
-333 INLIKNNTNDTVI
+333 INLIKNNTNETI
-346 NNENKIIENNVG
+346 FNNDKIIEKNL
-358 INETNININEN
+358 INDTNINMDKSN
-369 ANKTKIDLINE
+369 LINE
-380 NNNTISNISEINGNI
+380 NNTISSNISKSDGNI
-395 TNDKT
+395 TIDKT

>member
-24 LELYQKQTKEAQSI
+24 LDLYQKQPKEAQSI

-110 PSGQKKKKNTEL
+110 PSSKKNKKNTEL
-122 NLLKNKNEDS
+122 NLLKNKDNTKI
-132 VNLNN
+132 NN
-137 FITDDE
+137 FMTDDE

-150 KNNMNNG
+150 KNNMNNNIN
-157 GNSINLFNGD
+157 GNNGSINLFNND
-167 NFRDEMNLKKDVE
+167 NIREEINLNKDVE
-180 IKRINDY
+180 IKRINDF
-187 GNSAENIVINNTN
+187 GNNTENIVINNTN

-205 SNFSTNTNNNIN
+205 SNFGINSNPSNNIN
-217 LNIKN
+217 LKKKKENSRNIKN
-222 KKETGKNTKD
+222 ID
-232 IEDKDSQDN
+232 DKDSQDN
-241 KYKKNRNNIF
+241 KYKKNKNNII
-251 TKILR
+251 TKI
-256 FGINILNLIFSIII
+256 FGVIANIINLLITIII
-270 YFFKEILYKRSL
+270 YILKDIIYKRSI

-296 AMRIMIALIIICFI
+296 AMRIMVALIVISFI
-310 LIYSLL
+310 FIYSLF
-316 VILFAPKK
+316 VILFSSKT
-324 KIQENNIEK
+324 KIQENNINK
-333 INLIKNNTNDTVI
+333 INLIKNNTNETII
-346 NNENKIIENNVG
+346 NNDKIIEKNL
-358 INETNININEN
+358 INDTNINMDKSN
-369 ANKTKIDLINE
+369 LIKE
-380 NNNTISNISEINGNI
+380 NNTISSNISKSDGNI
-395 TNDKT
+395 TIDKT

>member
-24 LELYQKQTKEAQSI
+24 LDLYQKQPKEAQSI

-110 PSGQKKKKNTEL
+110 PSSKKNKKNTEL
-122 NLLKNKNEDS
+122 NLLKNKDNTKI
-132 VNLNN
+132 NN
-137 FITDDE
+137 FMTDDE

-150 KNNMNNG
+150 KNNMNNNIN
-157 GNSINLFNGD
+157 GNNGSINLFN
-167 NFRDEMNLKKDVE
+167 NYNIRDEINLNKDVE
-180 IKRINDY
+180 IKRINDF
-187 GNSAENIVINNTN
+187 GNNTENIVINNTN

-205 SNFSTNTNNNIN
+205 SNFGINSNPSNNIN
-217 LNIKN
+217 LKKKKENSRNIKN
-222 KKETGKNTKD
+222 ID
-232 IEDKDSQDN
+232 DKDSQDN
-241 KYKKNRNNIF
+241 KYKKNKNNII
-251 TKILR
+251 TKI
-256 FGINILNLIFSIII
+256 FGVIANIINLLITIII
-270 YFFKEILYKRSL
+270 YILKDIIYKRSI

-296 AMRIMIALIIICFI
+296 AMRIMVALIVISFI
-310 LIYSLL
+310 FIYSLF
-316 VILFAPKK
+316 VILFSSKT
-324 KIQENNIEK
+324 KIQENNINK
-333 INLIKNNTNDTVI
+333 INLIKNNTNETII
-346 NNENKIIENNVG
+346 NNDKIIEKNL
-358 INETNININEN
+358 INDTNINMDKSN
-369 ANKTKIDLINE
+369 LINE
-380 NNNTISNISEINGNI
+380 NNTISSNISKSDGNI
-395 TNDKT
+395 TIDKT

>member
-24 LELYQKQTKEAQSI
+24 LDLYQKQPKEAQSI

-110 PSGQKKKKNTEL
+110 PSSKKNKKNTEL
-122 NLLKNKNEDS
+122 NLLKNKDNTKI
-132 VNLNN
+132 NN
-137 FITDDE
+137 FMTDDE

-150 KNNMNNG
+150 KNNMNNNIN
-157 GNSINLFNGD
+157 GNNGSINLFNND
-167 NFRDEMNLKKDVE
+167 NIREEINLNKEFE
-180 IKRINDY
+180 IKRINDF
-187 GNSAENIVINNTN
+187 GNNTENIVINNTN

-205 SNFSTNTNNNIN
+205 SNFGINSNPSNNIN
-217 LNIKN
+217 LKKKKENSRNIKN
-222 KKETGKNTKD
+222 ID
-232 IEDKDSQDN
+232 DKDSQDN
-241 KYKKNRNNIF
+241 KYKKNKNNII
-251 TKILR
+251 TKI
-256 FGINILNLIFSIII
+256 FGVIANIINLLITIII
-270 YFFKEILYKRSL
+270 YILKDIIYKRSI

-296 AMRIMIALIIICFI
+296 AMRIMVALIVISFI
-310 LIYSLL
+310 FIYSLF
-316 VILFAPKK
+316 VILFSSKT
-324 KIQENNIEK
+324 KIQENNINK
-333 INLIKNNTNDTVI
+333 INLIKNNTNETII
-346 NNENKIIENNVG
+346 NNDKIIEKNL
-358 INETNININEN
+358 INDTNINMD
-369 ANKTKIDLINE
+369 KTNLIKE
-380 NNNTISNISEINGNI
+380 NNTISSNISKTDGNI
-395 TNDKT
+395 TIDKT

>member
-24 LELYQKQTKEAQSI
+24 LDLYQKQPKEAQSI

-110 PSGQKKKKNTEL
+110 PSSKKNKKNTEL
-122 NLLKNKNEDS
+122 NLLKNKDNTKI
-132 VNLNN
+132 NN
-137 FITDDE
+137 FMTDDE

-150 KNNMNNG
+150 KNNMNNNIN
-157 GNSINLFNGD
+157 GNNGSINLFNND
-167 NFRDEMNLKKDVE
+167 NIRDEINLNKDVE
-180 IKRINDY
+180 IKRINDF
-187 GNSAENIVINNTN
+187 GNNTENIVINNTN

-205 SNFSTNTNNNIN
+205 SNFGINSNPSNNIN
-217 LNIKN
+217 LKKKKENSRNIKN
-222 KKETGKNTKD
+222 ID
-232 IEDKDSQDN
+232 DKDSQDN
-241 KYKKNRNNIF
+241 KYKKNKNNII
-251 TKILR
+251 TKI
-256 FGINILNLIFSIII
+256 FGVIANIINLLITIII
-270 YFFKEILYKRSL
+270 YILKDIIYKRSI

-296 AMRIMIALIIICFI
+296 AMRIMVALIVISFI
-310 LIYSLL
+310 FIYSLF
-316 VILFAPKK
+316 VILFSSKT
-324 KIQENNIEK
+324 KIQENNINK
-333 INLIKNNTNDTVI
+333 INLIKNNTNETII
-346 NNENKIIENNVG
+346 NNDKIIEKNL
-358 INETNININEN
+358 INDTNINMDKSN
-369 ANKTKIDLINE
+369 LIKE
-380 NNNTISNISEINGNI
+380 NNTISSNISKSDRNI
-395 TNDKT
+395 TIDKT